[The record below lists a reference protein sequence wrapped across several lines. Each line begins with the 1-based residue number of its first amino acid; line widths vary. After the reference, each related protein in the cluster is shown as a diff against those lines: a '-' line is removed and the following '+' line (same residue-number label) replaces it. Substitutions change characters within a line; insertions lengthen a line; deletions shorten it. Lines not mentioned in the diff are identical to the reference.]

1 MVALKRGEKTVLRF
15 WISKFWAFVYQTF
28 PKDLKAWY
36 YYHKPNIWGKEMK
49 SQCFSLYIKW
59 SFYSERR
66 EVKEKVVGREAQS
79 LETSGV
85 SEKGLCSA
93 LPTPGL
99 EEMPTISRIWEQRA
113 LWSCISGESQKPLAH
128 HNAEAVEERS
138 QCECSGDQRVPL
150 CSCHPNASLKEP
162 PSFYRPRSLRTLNLT
177 G

>member
-79 LETSGV
+79 LETGGV

-99 EEMPTISRIWEQRA
+99 EEMPMISRIWEQRA
-113 LWSCISGESQKPLAH
+113 LWSCISGESQKPLALPVPTTMQKQLKRGLIV
-128 HNAEAVEERS
+128 NVQVTR
-138 QCECSGDQRVPL
+138 ECLCVPAIPMHL
-150 CSCHPNASLKEP
+150 WKSHLVSIGPEV
-162 PSFYRPRSLRTLNLT
+162 
-177 G
+177 